1 LTGIGGATGGIGN
14 PARGRRTG
22 LVLTDSQSA
31 ITNAAH
37 GEPRTHESSQSN
49 VSASLT
55 RRFMIGWEPRH
66 ADRRRHRALRQC
78 GAIAS
83 HASNILPG
91 SGAFHRDE
99 TARQALYAQTRLCLS
114 FGNGAGSGPP
124 AMGAAKHDGP
134 SVQRGHRLSVI
145 AVHDGFVRCLRAG
158 ILCQRR
164 PPSLFKIAHFRCGR
178 PATWRDCGCAALPD
192 VACGRPC
199 PPRLCW

>member
-1 LTGIGGATGGIGN
+1 MGGATGGIGN

-145 AVHDGFVRCLRAG
+145 AVHDGFVRCLRA
-158 ILCQRR
+158 
-164 PPSLFKIAHFRCGR
+164 
-178 PATWRDCGCAALPD
+178 LPTRSFLSID
-192 VACGRPC
+192 TEFF
-199 PPRLCW
+199 